1 MKSNLESFD
10 YLLNDHIIEQNWN
23 QLTAG
28 YRNLLVEQQLQ
39 TDFVESFES
48 TQSLSELY
56 ENSFTQFL
64 EEVNLTAIE
73 RLTSY
78 IENKVSLPQSNVM
91 PAPRLREES
100 APQVKRKEPNVIKPK
115 LIAKQKKT
123 MGNASHE
130 VVKPLKKLTLIKT
143 PKKEI
148 NPQVTVITADFAR
161 TELNNR
167 AVCSGWGY
175 QWSERK
181 LASRHEVKP
190 EIAQYEAQA
199 TTRGVSNTDA
209 LLGAVKKDVLH
220 AHNNNTQLTKEKGL
234 TLSSNKTIDR
244 LIDEKV
250 KTLQSAKKTDFNVM
264 SNSTQHANNIVKA
277 ANPSPKNG
285 LLTDDGSSNVP
296 SAISPLSTSSGV
308 GGLRGLAALA
318 KANVTAD
325 EPLPPA
331 TSEANENRA
340 VATSIQK
347 PSLNRV
353 GNTASS
359 SQITTASSIAKL
371 LAQEARRAGIDL
383 EKFQP

>member
-1 MKSNLESFD
+1 MKSNLMSFD
-10 YLLNDHIIEQNWN
+10 YLLNDHVLEQNWK

-73 RLTSY
+73 RLTGY

-100 APQVKRKEPNVIKPK
+100 ALQVKREESKIIEPKV
-115 LIAKQKKT
+115 IAKQKKII
-123 MGNASHE
+123 GNTSHE
-130 VVKPLKKLTLIKT
+130 VVKPSNKLTQIKT
-143 PKKEI
+143 TKNKL

-190 EIAQYEAQA
+190 EISQYEAQA
-199 TTRGVSNTDA
+199 TIRGVGNTDA
-209 LLGAVKKDVLH
+209 ILGAVKKDVLH
-220 AHNNNTQLTKEKGL
+220 AHNNNTELTKEKGL

-250 KTLQSAKKTDFNVM
+250 KTIQSAKKTDFNVM
-264 SNSTQHANNIVKA
+264 SNSTQHANNIVKV

-325 EPLPPA
+325 QPLSPE
-331 TSEANENRA
+331 TNEVNENRA

-347 PSLNRV
+347 PSLNIV
-353 GNTASS
+353 DNTASS
-359 SQITTASSIAKL
+359 SQITTASGIAKL